1 MNLDTEKQKTLMEFF
16 ELIDK
21 PTWQVTLQSLLK
33 KYGFDIW
40 NIDVS
45 LLLEKLLKDAY
56 EKENLKNASL
66 IILVCTILLKSKAR
80 RIGLREL
87 EQNIK
92 EELEEL
98 DNLKEDNA
106 LENISENPEILEK
119 YNELLEL
126 ERKLKGMFYRLDTKT
141 SEKKKKEFNYIIK
154 IESYFQ
160 LKLKI
165 FDFFKDKE
173 SITYS
178 ELKDNVKTNNS
189 LIMSLLLLNNENK
202 VKLKQKEPY
211 GEIII
216 KKNIEK
222 S

>member
-1 MNLDTEKQKTLMEFF
+1 MDLEAEKQKTLMEFF
-16 ELIDK
+16 ELIEK
-21 PTWQVTLQSLLK
+21 PTWQATLQALLK
-33 KYGFDIW
+33 KYSFDVW

-45 LLLEKLLKDAY
+45 ELLEKLLHDAY

-66 IILVCTILLKSKAR
+66 IILICTILLKSKAR

-98 DNLKEDNA
+98 ENLKENDELTNV
-106 LENISENPEILEK
+106 SENPEILEK

-126 ERKLKGMFYRLDTKT
+126 ERKLKNMFYRIDNKT
-141 SEKKKKEFNYIIK
+141 SDKKKKEFNYIIK

-178 ELKDNVKTNNS
+178 QLKENVKTNNS

-216 KKNIEK
+216 KKVD
-222 S
+222 

>member
-1 MNLDTEKQKTLMEFF
+1 MDLDKEKQKTLMEFF
-16 ELIDK
+16 DLIDK
-21 PTWQVTLQSLLK
+21 PTWQVTLQNLLK
-33 KYGFDIW
+33 KYGINIW
-40 NIDVS
+40 DIDVS

-66 IILVCTILLKSKAR
+66 IILICTILLKSKAR
-80 RIGLREL
+80 RIGLRDL
-87 EQNIK
+87 EKNIK

-98 DNLKEDNA
+98 ESLKENDA
-106 LENISENPEILEK
+106 LENVSENPEILEK

-126 ERKLKGMFYRLDTKT
+126 ERKLKNMFYRLDKKT
-141 SEKKKKEFNYIIK
+141 STKKKKEFNYIIK

-165 FDFFKDKE
+165 FNFFKDKE

-178 ELKDNVKTNNS
+178 ELKENIKTNNS

-211 GEIII
+211 GEILIQ
-216 KKNIEK
+216 KTK
-222 S
+222 